1 MNKFAH
7 WIIGLSVCIFSAA
20 FADQEP
26 YGACGTGLCGKQS
39 GGDEQY
45 ARETQ
50 LYNRYLTPSPNCAP
64 GDCYLFNELVGCSV
78 NDYTCKDGFRRIWS
92 YRPKYYTPDNTEV
105 LVNLDRK
112 LCPTA
117 KTCMWPYSRQSNY

>member
-26 YGACGTGLCGKQS
+26 YGACGTGLCGKQ

-50 LYNRYLTPSPNCAP
+50 LFSLINRILNPFT
-64 GDCYLFNELVGCSV
+64 
-78 NDYTCKDGFRRIWS
+78 
-92 YRPKYYTPDNTEV
+92 
-105 LVNLDRK
+105 
-112 LCPTA
+112 
-117 KTCMWPYSRQSNY
+117 